1 LQNLTRA
8 CLEKLSLSFQAIH
21 SQTQQKKLLIV
32 FPLSAGWAP
41 EVLHVRDITAAGFAK
56 QHYEKRLP
64 VKLLLQQL
72 SEGQAEDEG
81 QGEKEEEGHVDWEA
95 YGRGWVRIDFSQ
107 HTVQAKMPSWLA
119 LSRRRD
125 HGVV

>member
-1 LQNLTRA
+1 M
-8 CLEKLSLSFQAIH
+8 
-21 SQTQQKKLLIV
+21 
-32 FPLSAGWAP
+32 
-41 EVLHVRDITAAGFAK
+41 LHVRDITAAGFAK

-81 QGEKEEEGHVDWEA
+81 QGEKEEEGQVDWDA

-107 HTVQAKMPSWLA
+107 HTVQAKTPSWLA
-119 LSRRRD
+119 LSRRRGR
-125 HGVV
+125 GVF

>member
-107 HTVQAKMPSWLA
+107 HTVQAKTPSWLA
-119 LSRRRD
+119 LSRRRGR
-125 HGVV
+125 GVF